1 MQRIAQFLILSL
13 SSLQP
18 IVKVK
23 TTMVHLD
30 SNYRPTRLP
39 EYLTAAMKR
48 LLNNEV
54 DFTEQV

>member
-1 MQRIAQFLILSL
+1 MFSPFLLV
-13 SSLQP
+13 QP
-18 IVKVK
+18 IVKVR

-39 EYLTAAMKR
+39 EYFTTAMKR

-54 DFTEQV
+54 DFSEQA